1 MDAISNCI
9 QGYKINNN
17 IGGTIMDTSKIRI
30 NGARVLVKEERLSAE
45 TSSGIIMP
53 GREKQQTNKGTVLVV
68 GDGAMLENGTKV
80 PVQVKVGEKVIY
92 SSFSGSPIKDNPNDE
107 DIYLILNE
115 RDILCTIEE

>member
-1 MDAISNCI
+1 MDV
-9 QGYKINNN
+9 
-17 IGGTIMDTSKIRI
+17 SKMKI

-53 GREKQQTNKGTVLVV
+53 GREKQQTNKGKVLLV

-80 PVQVKVGEKVIY
+80 PVQVKVGETVIY
-92 SSFSGSPIKDNPNDE
+92 SSFSGSPIKQDANDE

-115 RDILCTIEE
+115 RDILCIVE